1 MSARSVVLTFDYEL
15 YFGTSGTPARCLLE
29 PTDTLLAELDDL
41 GAPGCFFVDAAY
53 LLRLLEEPRA
63 AEDARQVTEQL
74 RRMVAG
80 GHRIELQVHPHWV
93 DAVWLGEGRWVFPT
107 YRYYQLRALG
117 RERAV
122 DLVVS
127 TVEAMTSVA
136 REVDPGYA
144 VNAYRAGGFCAQPFD
159 IIGEAMDAAGLT
171 IDSSVAAGT
180 VARTATH
187 SFDYRSA
194 PPRACWRFDADPL
207 TPVPG
212 GRFTEVPVSSTPVGP
227 LTRLRRRS
235 EMMRDPESYERF
247 GDGTHMPG
255 YSTLLR
261 KMLPSQTLLALESTS
276 PDLLRSILAGAA
288 DAVTLIGHPKSMSP
302 VSLAALRGLAEDGV
316 RFMHLAEL
324 VAECA
329 DDPDDAASASA
340 ADPAAPTGGRR

>member
-1 MSARSVVLTFDYEL
+1 MSKRSVVLTFDYEL
-15 YFGTSGTPARCLLE
+15 FFGRSGTPERCLLE
-29 PTDTLLAELDDL
+29 PADALLDELAEL

-53 LLRLLEEPRA
+53 LLRILEEPRA
-63 AEDARQVTEQL
+63 SEDARRVSEQL

-80 GHRIELQVHPHWV
+80 GHRVELQMHPHWV

-127 TVEAMTSVA
+127 ATEAMAAIA
-136 REVDPGYA
+136 REVDPQYS
-144 VNAYRAGGFCAQPFD
+144 VQAYRAGGFCAQPFD

-180 VARTATH
+180 VAHTATH
-187 SFDYRSA
+187 SFDYRHA
-194 PPRACWRFDADPL
+194 PRRACWRFD
-207 TPVPG
+207 TNPVKPAPG
-212 GRFTEVPVSSTPVGP
+212 GRFAEVPVSSARVGP
-227 LTRLRRRS
+227 LTRLRRRVD
-235 EMMRDPESYERF
+235 MVRNPRDYRSF

-255 YSTLLR
+255 YSTILG
-261 KMLPSQTLLALESTS
+261 KILPSQTLLAVESTS
-276 PDLLRSILAGAA
+276 PELLRAILAHAA

-302 VSLAALRGLAEDGV
+302 VSLAALRALAEDGV
-316 RFMHLAEL
+316 RFLTLADL

-329 DDPDDAASASA
+329 DGPGTPSTDTDRAR
-340 ADPAAPTGGRR
+340 PAERGRD

>member
-1 MSARSVVLTFDYEL
+1 MSTRSVVLTFDYEL
-15 YFGTSGTPARCLLE
+15 YFGRSGTPARCLLE
-29 PTDTLLAELDDL
+29 PTDALLAELDDL

-63 AEDARQVTEQL
+63 AEDARLVSEQL

-80 GHRIELQVHPHWV
+80 GHRIELQMHPHWV

-117 RERAV
+117 HERAV

-127 TVEAMTSVA
+127 TTEAMAAVA
-136 REVDPGYA
+136 REVDADYS
-144 VNAYRAGGFCAQPFD
+144 VQAYRAGGFCAQPFD
-159 IIGEAMDAAGLT
+159 LIGEAMAAAGLT

-187 SFDYRSA
+187 SFDYRNA
-194 PPRACWRFDADPL
+194 PPHACWRFNSDPL
-207 TPVPG
+207 TPVAD
-212 GRFTEVPVSSTPVGP
+212 GRFAEIPVSSARVGP

-235 EMMRDPESYERF
+235 EMLRDPESYERF

-255 YSTLLR
+255 YSTLLG
-261 KMLPSQTLLALESTS
+261 KILPSQSLLAVESTS
-276 PDLLRSILAGAA
+276 PDLLRSILARAA

-302 VSLAALRGLAEDGV
+302 VSLAALRALAEDGV

-329 DDPDDAASASA
+329 GGATPAPAPLDA
-340 ADPAAPTGGRR
+340 DRTTPGGRG